1 MRYQTSSQQG
11 VCMFKL
17 KKWLWTQWQ
26 KLLGTDRAYA
36 RYLAH
41 FNRYQRQAVDDELQ
55 QSLNLK
61 PMSKQAFEQAWQKK
75 TLKPGGKS
83 CGCSSGGCH

>member
-11 VCMFKL
+11 VRMFKL

>member
-1 MRYQTSSQQG
+1 
-11 VCMFKL
+11 MFKF

-36 RYLAH
+36 RYLSH
-41 FNRYQRQAVDDELQ
+41 FHRYQAQAADNELQ

-61 PMSKQAFEQAWQKK
+61 PMSRQAFEQAWQKK
-75 TLKPGGKS
+75 TLKPTGKS
-83 CGCSSGGCH
+83 CGCKHGGSC